1 MARPEKESVVR
12 EFEADFQAATAV
24 YVADYKGMTVE
35 QISELRAAMRAER
48 VKIKVAKN
56 TLVRRAARAAGYD
69 KLSDVLNGPNAF
81 IFGFDDPVAPAR
93 IIRDFKKKS
102 KLEKP
107 AIGGFILD
115 GNVLPGAQFEAVA
128 SLPSKQELV
137 AKVVGSVQAPLANF
151 VFTLQ
156 AILREFVGT
165 VTAIAEKK
173 EEPAKG

>member
-12 EFEADFQAATAV
+12 EFEADFQAATGV
-24 YVADYKGMTVE
+24 YVADYQGMTVE

-48 VKIKVAKN
+48 VKIRVAKN

-69 KLSDVLNGPNAF
+69 KLPDVLNGPNAF

-93 IIRDFKKKS
+93 IIRDFKKKF

-107 AIGGFILD
+107 AVGGFILD
-115 GNVLPGAQFEAVA
+115 GNVLPGEQFEAVA

-137 AKVVGSVQAPLANF
+137 ANVVGSVQAPLVNF

-165 VTAIAEKK
+165 VTAIAEQK
-173 EEPAKG
+173 EESAKG